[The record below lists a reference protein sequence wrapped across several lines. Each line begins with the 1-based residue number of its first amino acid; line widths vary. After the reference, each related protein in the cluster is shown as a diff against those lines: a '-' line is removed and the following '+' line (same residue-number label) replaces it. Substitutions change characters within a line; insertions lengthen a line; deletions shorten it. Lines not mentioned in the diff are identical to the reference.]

1 MKITYS
7 ILYKNGREDVI
18 EVPINEEHKK
28 SIEQVNDIIISTFK
42 SKIPGYISI
51 NSGNETN
58 IVNASE
64 VVRVSHYID
73 EV

>member
-28 SIEQVNDIIISTFK
+28 FIEQVNDIIINSFK

-58 IVNASE
+58 IVNVSE